1 MKASRVAPMVVLWSL
16 VLLLALPAGPTFA
29 QGAKPP
35 VKIGVVNPLTGPA
48 ALYGVIAQK
57 AAQMAADEINARGG
71 MLGGRKLE
79 LVFEDDHT
87 SPEGVVNAI
96 NKLVNQDKVDVVTG
110 GMNSSVTIAAKEVT
124 RDRILHFVMA
134 AQAEDITAK
143 GHKWLFDLNPTVAQY
158 AQPLLDH
165 VRNQAKPARLAMF
178 VENTDFGRVN
188 VQVARQALQGS
199 GTQLVTVEFHTQQ
212 DTDFSTGLTRIKA
225 ANPDAVLVINAAPA
239 QMPQIWRQMHEL
251 GLEVKRF
258 QSAGTLLPKT
268 VRDMGPLA
276 EGIVTAEVWHPD
288 VDAPG
293 NGAFVKAFQS
303 RFNDAP
309 DKVAALSYSSVLIL
323 AKAMEQAGSTDS
335 DKVARALAAGA
346 YTTVLGQAK
355 FDAKGRN
362 SGKMYLLQV
371 KGGALT
377 LLGK

>member
-1 MKASRVAPMVVLWSL
+1 MKASRFASTMVLGALVA
-16 VLLLALPAGPTFA
+16 LLAWPAGPALA

-48 ALYGVIAQK
+48 ALYGVVAQK
-57 AAQMAADEINARGG
+57 AAQMAADEVNAKGG
-71 MLGGRKLE
+71 LLGGRKLE

-96 NKLVNQDKVDVVTG
+96 NKLVNHDKVDAVTG

-134 AQAEDITAK
+134 AQAEDITGK

-165 VRNQAKPARLAMF
+165 VRIQVKPARLAMF

-199 GTQLVTVEFHTQQ
+199 GTQIAAVEFHTQQ

-225 ANPDAVLVINAAPA
+225 SNPDAIFVVNAAPA
-239 QMPQIWRQMHEL
+239 QMPQIWRQVREL
-251 GLEVKRF
+251 GLNVKRF
-258 QSAGTLLPKT
+258 QSAGTLLPRT
-268 VRDMGPLA
+268 ARDMGALA
-276 EGIVTAEVWHPD
+276 DGIVTAEVWHQD
-288 VDAPG
+288 LDIAG
-293 NGAFVKAFQS
+293 NRAFVRSFQS
-303 RFNDAP
+303 RFNDQP
-309 DKVAALSYSSVLIL
+309 DKAAALSYSSIHIL
-323 AKAMEQAGSTDS
+323 VSAMGQAGSAES
-335 DKVARALAAGA
+335 EKVAQALAAHTYETIIG
-346 YTTVLGQAK
+346 TAK

-362 SGKMYLLQV
+362 AGKMYLLEV
-371 KGGALT
+371 KGGALS
-377 LLGK
+377 LIGK